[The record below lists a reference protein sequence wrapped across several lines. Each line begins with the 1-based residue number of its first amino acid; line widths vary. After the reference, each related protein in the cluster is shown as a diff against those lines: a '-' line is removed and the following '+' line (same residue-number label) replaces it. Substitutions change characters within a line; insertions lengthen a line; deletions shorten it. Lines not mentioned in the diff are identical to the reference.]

1 MAEKIIMPQG
11 GQDIMEGRV
20 LRWHKAEGDSVHK
33 DEVIC
38 EVETEKAVFEV
49 KSRIDGILLRIVV
62 SEGKVAQVFSTIGY
76 VGAAGE
82 SVEVEAEEDEAP
94 AMQKEA
100 VPVKRDS
107 GIDVAALKKK
117 VSARGKG
124 RKDRINASGR
134 AKKLADRHGIDI
146 ALLEGSGPKGRI
158 VEKDVQAHFEKV
170 PADREAA
177 SQAPAATKA
186 APPIA
191 APTGSPALRGQTVP
205 MTRMRQVI
213 ARRLQQSKQTIPHFY
228 VTVTVDMTE
237 AIRQRGGLNAKV
249 DKESRVSMNDMVV
262 KAAAAALGEF
272 PQLNCKIDEEN
283 IIYLEDIN
291 IGVAVGLD
299 DGLVVP
305 VLEEADNLSLKGIA
319 KKIKELVSLAKAGKQ
334 ANLIPGT
341 FTISNMGML
350 DVDNFVA
357 IINPPE
363 TAILAVGSV
372 RKKLVVGADNSFQ
385 VRDTM
390 CMTLSADH
398 RAVDGV
404 LGSKFINRIKYGLEN
419 PQTLLG

>member
-20 LRWHKAEGDSVHK
+20 LRWHKAEGDPVQK

-49 KSRIDGILLRIVV
+49 KSPIDGVLLKIVV
-62 SEGKVAQVFSTIGY
+62 PEGKVAQVFSAIGY

-82 SVEVEAEEDEAP
+82 SVAVEADDDEAP
-94 AMQKEA
+94 VEKKEA
-100 VPVKRDS
+100 KPEKKES
-107 GIDVAALKKK
+107 GVDLAALKKK
-117 VSARGKG
+117 VAAKGHARKG
-124 RKDRINASGR
+124 RTKASGR
-134 AKKLADRHGIDI
+134 AKKLADQHGIDMS
-146 ALLEGSGPKGRI
+146 LVEGTGPKGRI
-158 VEKDVQAHFEKV
+158 VEKDVQAYIDQG
-170 PADREAA
+170 PAIPEA
-177 SQAPAATKA
+177 APAAPAAAAAPA
-186 APPIA
+186 APPA
-191 APTGSPALRGQTVP
+191 GSPALRGQTVP

-228 VTVTVDMTE
+228 VTLTVDMTE
-237 AIRQRGGLNAKV
+237 AIQQRTALNTKL
-249 DKESRVSMNDMVV
+249 DKDSRVSMNDMVV
-262 KAAAAALGEF
+262 KAAAIALGEF
-272 PQLNCKIDEEN
+272 PQVNCKIDEDN
-283 IIYLEDIN
+283 LIYLEDIN

-305 VLEEADNLSLKGIA
+305 VLAEVDNLSLKGIA
-319 KKIKELVSLAKAGKQ
+319 KKTKELVNLAKAGKQ
-334 ANLIPGT
+334 ASLTSGT

-363 TAILAVGSV
+363 SAILAVGSV
-372 RKKLVVGADNSFQ
+372 RKKLVVADDNSFQ

-419 PQTLLG
+419 PQTLIG